1 MLRRALRVSA
11 ESLFS
16 GINCFYIIRIME
28 PSKQRVGKV
37 LSHERPDRFPVDF
50 GATAVTGIHCKVVEA
65 LRDHYGLERR
75 PVRIVETLQMLGE
88 VDEELKRIMH
98 VDCEPAIGC
107 RDFFGCDTRRLH
119 EQRTPWGQT
128 VLLPDTY
135 DLTPD
140 TDRNI
145 WIYPRGDRSVPPS
158 GVLPDKCYFMNA
170 VERCGTVDDAR
181 LDPEDNLEE
190 YGLIGDEDF
199 ACFVSAV
206 ERAAATG
213 RAVVLSYVGTAL
225 GDVAFIS
232 GPALSRPRGIRSVS
246 EWYMS
251 TLLRPDYIHRLFDR
265 QVDYAIANCERLWK
279 AVGEKVDVIYT
290 CGTDFG
296 SQESQFCSEETFR
309 ELWLPHY
316 RRLNDWIHRNT
327 TWKIFKHSC
336 GSMMPLLPALIDAG
350 FDIFNPVQVNARN
363 MDPHELKDRFG
374 DRLVFWGGI
383 DTQQVMP
390 FGTPRQVADHVR
402 RQVDIFSEGGG
413 FVLNT
418 VHNIQANVPVEN
430 VVALIETVNELR
442 GL

>member
-1 MLRRALRVSA
+1 M
-11 ESLFS
+11 
-16 GINCFYIIRIME
+16 
-28 PSKQRVGKV
+28 
-37 LSHERPDRFPVDF
+37 
-50 GATAVTGIHCKVVEA
+50 
-65 LRDHYGLERR
+65 
-75 PVRIVETLQMLGE
+75 
-88 VDEELKRIMH
+88 
-98 VDCEPAIGC
+98 
-107 RDFFGCDTRRLH
+107 
-119 EQRTPWGQT
+119 
-128 VLLPDTY
+128 
-135 DLTPD
+135 
-140 TDRNI
+140 
-145 WIYPRGDRSVPPS
+145 
-158 GVLPDKCYFMNA
+158 
-170 VERCGTVDDAR
+170 
-181 LDPEDNLEE
+181 
-190 YGLIGDEDF
+190 
-199 ACFVSAV
+199 
-206 ERAAATG
+206 
-213 RAVVLSYVGTAL
+213 
-225 GDVAFIS
+225 
-232 GPALSRPRGIRSVS
+232 
-246 EWYMS
+246 
-251 TLLRPDYIHRLFDR
+251 
-265 QVDYAIANCERLWK
+265 DYAIANCERLWK

-350 FDIFNPVQVNARN
+350 FDVFNPVQVNARN

-402 RQVDIFSEGGG
+402 RQVDIFGEGGG